1 MADAANRSRGS
12 GRRVRGAFVP
22 DVRCGYRNPTLS
34 SILATQIPCR
44 SCRSG
49 AQAARR
55 ELCGV
60 AITAGCKNGT
70 PCRAASL
77 RCCYSFYY
85 IICFAR
91 VNGYFDDYYAVISS
105 LLFTLFL
112 CRFSFPSFFTSSR
125 HSRSR
130 TFILTYYPKMY
141 LKSKNAGYFH
151 FSAAPQQKSS
161 GQQSAS
167 RCLSYYNSAPGCSA
181 PLHLN
186 YSSLSSGISS
196 SKASI
201 QLSLCHLSFSP
212 FSLVA
217 TFCRCAWSFIMVPIG
232 FSARSSIMW

>member
-1 MADAANRSRGS
+1 MAT
-12 GRRVRGAFVP
+12 P
-22 DVRCGYRNPTLS
+22 P
-34 SILATQIPCR
+34 
-44 SCRSG
+44 
-49 AQAARR
+49 
-55 ELCGV
+55 
-60 AITAGCKNGT
+60 

-91 VNGYFDDYYAVISS
+91 VNGYFDDYYAGISS

-125 HSRSR
+125 HSRSPA
-130 TFILTYYPKMY
+130 FILTHYPKVY

-151 FSAAPQQKSS
+151 FSATPQQKSS

-167 RCLSYYNSAPGCSA
+167 RCLPYYNSAPGCSA

-212 FSLVA
+212 FPLAA

>member
-1 MADAANRSRGS
+1 MAETANRSRGS
-12 GRRVRGAFVP
+12 GRRVRGAFAP
-22 DVRCGYRNPTLS
+22 KHDAGTATRHYR
-34 SILATQIPCR
+34 AFWQ
-44 SCRSG
+44 
-49 AQAARR
+49 RR
-55 ELCGV
+55 
-60 AITAGCKNGT
+60 
-70 PCRAASL
+70 CRAA
-77 RCCYSFYY
+77 
-85 IICFAR
+85 AA
-91 VNGYFDDYYAVISS
+91 GAV
-105 LLFTLFL
+105 LKPQGGNCAVL
-112 CRFSFPSFFTSSR
+112 
-125 HSRSR
+125 
-130 TFILTYYPKMY
+130 PKVY

-167 RCLSYYNSAPGCSA
+167 RCLPYYNSAPGCSA

-212 FSLVA
+212 FSLAA

>member
-1 MADAANRSRGS
+1 M
-12 GRRVRGAFVP
+12 
-22 DVRCGYRNPTLS
+22 
-34 SILATQIPCR
+34 Q
-44 SCRSG
+44 
-49 AQAARR
+49 
-55 ELCGV
+55 
-60 AITAGCKNGT
+60 
-70 PCRAASL
+70 ASL
-77 RCCYSFYY
+77 RCCSRIFSAAFPSYP
-85 IICFAR
+85 
-91 VNGYFDDYYAVISS
+91 SS
-105 LLFTLFL
+105 LHPGIPAHA
-112 CRFSFPSFFTSSR
+112 PSFSPIIPRAIPHNSKCR
-125 HSRSR
+125 YGERGAASAGAV
-130 TFILTYYPKMY
+130 LKPQGGNCAVLPKVY

-167 RCLSYYNSAPGCSA
+167 RCLPYYNSAPGCSA

-212 FSLVA
+212 FSLAA

>member
-1 MADAANRSRGS
+1 MRRQWRKQRTEAGAAVAECEGLLPPKHDAGTATRHYRAFW
-12 GRRVRGAFVP
+12 RRR
-22 DVRCGYRNPTLS
+22 
-34 SILATQIPCR
+34 
-44 SCRSG
+44 
-49 AQAARR
+49 
-55 ELCGV
+55 
-60 AITAGCKNGT
+60 
-70 PCRAASL
+70 CRAAAAGAVL
-77 RCCYSFYY
+77 KPQGGNC
-85 IICFAR
+85 AVLPR
-91 VNGYFDDYYAVISS
+91 V
-105 LLFTLFL
+105 
-112 CRFSFPSFFTSSR
+112 
-125 HSRSR
+125 
-130 TFILTYYPKMY
+130 Y

-167 RCLSYYNSAPGCSA
+167 RCLPYYNSVPGCSA

-212 FSLVA
+212 FSLAA

>member
-1 MADAANRSRGS
+1 MALHVMDEANQCLGCKKSRCQQGVPHPDQYPRSDPPVESQQAGRSRPQG
-12 GRRVRGAFVP
+12 GNCAVLPRV
-22 DVRCGYRNPTLS
+22 
-34 SILATQIPCR
+34 
-44 SCRSG
+44 
-49 AQAARR
+49 
-55 ELCGV
+55 
-60 AITAGCKNGT
+60 
-70 PCRAASL
+70 
-77 RCCYSFYY
+77 
-85 IICFAR
+85 
-91 VNGYFDDYYAVISS
+91 
-105 LLFTLFL
+105 
-112 CRFSFPSFFTSSR
+112 
-125 HSRSR
+125 
-130 TFILTYYPKMY
+130 Y

-167 RCLSYYNSAPGCSA
+167 RCLPYYNSAPGCSA

-212 FSLVA
+212 FSLAA

>member
-1 MADAANRSRGS
+1 MQRTEAGAAVAECEGLLPPKHVQVPQPDIIEHFGNADAVPQLPGRCLSRKAGI
-12 GRRVRGAFVP
+12 
-22 DVRCGYRNPTLS
+22 VRCCPN
-34 SILATQIPCR
+34 
-44 SCRSG
+44 
-49 AQAARR
+49 
-55 ELCGV
+55 CGLQ
-60 AITAGCKNGT
+60 KR
-70 PCRAASL
+70 PPPPRRAASL

-91 VNGYFDDYYAVISS
+91 VNGYFDEYYAGISS

-112 CRFSFPSFFTSSR
+112 CRFSFPSFFTSFR
-125 HSRSR
+125 HFRSPA
-130 TFILTYYPKMY
+130 FILTYYPKVY
-141 LKSKNAGYFH
+141 LKSKSAGYFH

-167 RCLSYYNSAPGCSA
+167 RRLPYYNSAPGCSA

-212 FSLVA
+212 FSLAA

>member
-1 MADAANRSRGS
+1 MAETANRSRGS
-12 GRRVRGAFVP
+12 GRRVRGAFAP
-22 DVRCGYRNPTLS
+22 EARCGYRNPTLS
-34 SILATQIPCR
+34 SILATQMPCR

-49 AQAARR
+49 AKPQGGN
-55 ELCGV
+55 C
-60 AITAGCKNGT
+60 
-70 PCRAASL
+70 
-77 RCCYSFYY
+77 
-85 IICFAR
+85 
-91 VNGYFDDYYAVISS
+91 AV
-105 LLFTLFL
+105 L
-112 CRFSFPSFFTSSR
+112 
-125 HSRSR
+125 
-130 TFILTYYPKMY
+130 PKVY

-167 RCLSYYNSAPGCSA
+167 RCSPYYNSVPGCSA

-212 FSLVA
+212 FSLAA

>member
-1 MADAANRSRGS
+1 M
-12 GRRVRGAFVP
+12 
-22 DVRCGYRNPTLS
+22 
-34 SILATQIPCR
+34 
-44 SCRSG
+44 
-49 AQAARR
+49 
-55 ELCGV
+55 CGV

-112 CRFSFPSFFTSSR
+112 CRFFSFHPSSLHPGIPAHLPSFSPIIPRAIPHNSKCR
-125 HSRSR
+125 YGERGAAAVGAV
-130 TFILTYYPKMY
+130 LKPLGGNCAVLPKVY

-167 RCLSYYNSAPGCSA
+167 RCLPYYNSAPGCSA

-212 FSLVA
+212 FSLAA

>member
-1 MADAANRSRGS
+1 MAETANRSRGS
-12 GRRVRGAFVP
+12 GRRARGAFAP
-22 DVRCGYRNPTLS
+22 KHDAGTATRHYR
-34 SILATQIPCR
+34 AFWQ
-44 SCRSG
+44 
-49 AQAARR
+49 RR
-55 ELCGV
+55 
-60 AITAGCKNGT
+60 
-70 PCRAASL
+70 CRAA
-77 RCCYSFYY
+77 
-85 IICFAR
+85 AA
-91 VNGYFDDYYAVISS
+91 GAV
-105 LLFTLFL
+105 LKPQGGNCAVL
-112 CRFSFPSFFTSSR
+112 
-125 HSRSR
+125 
-130 TFILTYYPKMY
+130 PKVY

-167 RCLSYYNSAPGCSA
+167 RCLPYCNSAPGCSA

-212 FSLVA
+212 FSLAA